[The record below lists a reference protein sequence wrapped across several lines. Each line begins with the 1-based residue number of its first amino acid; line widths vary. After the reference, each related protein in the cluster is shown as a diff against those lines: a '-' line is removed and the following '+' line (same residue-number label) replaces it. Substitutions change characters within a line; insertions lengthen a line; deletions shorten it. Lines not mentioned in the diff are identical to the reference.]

1 MSHPKILIADDD
13 PAILGLLTVITRR
26 AGIEPD
32 TARDGIEAVRKIDEH
47 NYVVVF
53 LDLMMPGLNG
63 YEVIEHL
70 RKKGTH
76 PAVIVATATS
86 TPRSLDP
93 SVVHIVLRKPFD
105 IDIVGALIAEAA
117 AAMEKPRARMGSGP
131 TPLEAP
137 VR

>member
-1 MSHPKILIADDD
+1 LSNAKILIADDD
-13 PAILGLLTVITRR
+13 EAILRLLTVITRR
-26 AGIEPD
+26 AGFEPD
-32 TARDGIEAVRKIDEH
+32 TARDGIEAIRKIDEH
-47 NYVVVF
+47 NYAVVF

-70 RKKGTH
+70 RQKGAH
-76 PAVIVATATS
+76 PAVIVATAINASRT
-86 TPRSLDP
+86 LDP

-117 AAMEKPRARMGSGP
+117 GAMERPRATMGSGP

-137 VR
+137 VH